1 MGLFSWFKTKQEKAT
16 ELTTNVLPEIKK
28 EDFVDDSDPKKN
40 NSITITYGTGM
51 PIDLIYSF
59 LKEDYETKGYDD
71 ALANPDLSYR
81 ENNKSIIKSNLEIK
95 FKQVRLRYIDVLRDI
110 DFHIYTPAL
119 DIAQSFAVMAQI
131 ALNHAVKKIEFVNL
145 ALTEECCF
153 EWHICYEDN
162 NGQLWQIDI
171 IQIKSGSRYDGYFER
186 VAETIKSK
194 MSEDMKK
201 TILQLKFETPDTL
214 KIAGIEY
221 YKE

>member
-1 MGLFSWFKTKQEKAT
+1 MDYL
-16 ELTTNVLPEIKK
+16 ELSHKNTLMAQKIIDESRIVSLWQAVGAQVNLVGSLRIGVLSKH
-28 EDFVDDSDPKKN
+28 
-40 NSITITYGTGM
+40 
-51 PIDLIYSF
+51 L
-59 LKEDYETKGYDD
+59 
-71 ALANPDLSYR
+71 
-81 ENNKSIIKSNLEIK
+81 
-95 FKQVRLRYIDVLRDI
+95 DI

-221 YKE
+221 YKAVIQDGITNFDDFLKWRSEHPFEGIIEW

>member
-1 MGLFSWFKTKQEKAT
+1 MDYL
-16 ELTTNVLPEIKK
+16 ELSHKNTLMAQKIIDESRIVSLWQAVGAQVNLVGSLRIGVLSKH
-28 EDFVDDSDPKKN
+28 
-40 NSITITYGTGM
+40 
-51 PIDLIYSF
+51 L
-59 LKEDYETKGYDD
+59 
-71 ALANPDLSYR
+71 
-81 ENNKSIIKSNLEIK
+81 
-95 FKQVRLRYIDVLRDI
+95 DI

-221 YKE
+221 YKAVIQDGITNFDDFLKWRSKHHFEGIIEW

>member
-1 MGLFSWFKTKQEKAT
+1 MDYL
-16 ELTTNVLPEIKK
+16 ELSHKNTLMAQKIIDESRIVSLWQAVGAQVNLVGSLRIGVLSKH
-28 EDFVDDSDPKKN
+28 
-40 NSITITYGTGM
+40 
-51 PIDLIYSF
+51 L
-59 LKEDYETKGYDD
+59 
-71 ALANPDLSYR
+71 
-81 ENNKSIIKSNLEIK
+81 
-95 FKQVRLRYIDVLRDI
+95 DI

-221 YKE
+221 YKAVIQDGITNFDDFLKWLSEHHFEGIIEW